1 MRRVCV
7 FAGSTGGND
16 PKYLEAARAVGGAI
30 ARHRL
35 GMVYGGAMVG
45 LMGACA
51 DAALQGKAEVIGVLP
66 RALADREIAHRGL
79 TELRIVGTLH
89 ERKAVMAAL
98 SDGFLAL
105 PGGCGTLDELFE
117 AVTWRQ
123 LGLHDKPIGLLDLDG
138 YYGKLVGF
146 LQDAVRSGFVPAN
159 VLDRIVVRATP
170 DEAIDALFGA
180 PAPTFAERARQRRA
194 TNPAVP
200 VARAARPGR
209 VKG

>member
-7 FAGSTGGND
+7 FAGSTGGSD

-180 PAPTFAERARQRRA
+180 PAPTFAERVRQRRA